1 MSHHDFLRMVRCLSL
16 ALGCCLLAA
25 GADARDV
32 WRVGDQAAPVV
43 PASTAHRFE
52 FQADQP
58 AEVVERGVSEDDDA
72 VLSPSDEVGMS
83 PGVDYGVSQD
93 PWLASGGTGRWWGE
107 ADYLVFRTSGNP
119 VPALVSTNRTVPP
132 RNQAGVLGVGDTTV
146 LLGNDRLDTGNRSG
160 VALTLGHWFDPSQ
173 DWGVQATWFYAGG
186 ASDEL
191 NTVWQSSG
199 VPVLA
204 RPFFNVATGVEDAQ
218 LVAYPNVVEGLMVA
232 RTHSDLRSAEAVLR
246 GNWSRGTDGR
256 IDVLSGYRYLGF
268 HEGLWLEEQ
277 LTIVDPGGNVQ
288 VGTQVDLFDRFR
300 TRNDFHGGM
309 LGVLT
314 SLDYGAVSLDIA
326 TKLGVGR
333 VWRESVIDG
342 QTHVRTPVG
351 GEAVSPGGLLALP
364 SNMGTYRDSSF
375 ALLPEL
381 DLKARLMLTD
391 RLSLNV
397 GYQLLF
403 LTNVY
408 RTGQQIDRRIDA
420 HQLPVQLPVNDS
432 TAAAQTHPTPVP
444 TGSTLR
450 AQGLTVGLT
459 FLY

>member
-1 MSHHDFLRMVRCLSL
+1 MFHHACPRMVRCLSL
-16 ALGCCLLAA
+16 ILCCCFLGA
-25 GADARDV
+25 GADARDA
-32 WRVGDQAAPVV
+32 WYLGDQAAPVV
-43 PASTAHRFE
+43 PAPISHRFGL
-52 FQADQP
+52 QADQP
-58 AEVVERGVSEDDDA
+58 AEVVERGLAENDEGVF
-72 VLSPSDEVGMS
+72 SPSDEVGMT
-83 PGVDYGVSQD
+83 PRVDYGVSGYS
-93 PWLASGGTGRWWGE
+93 ARSGGTERWWAE
-107 ADYLVFRTSGNP
+107 ADYLVLWTSGNP
-119 VPALVSTNRTVPP
+119 VPALLTTNRTVPD
-132 RNQAGVLGVGDTTV
+132 REDAGVLGVGATRV
-146 LLGNDRLDTGNRSG
+146 LLGDQRLDTGNRSG
-160 VALTLGHWFDPSQ
+160 VALTLGHWFDPCQ
-173 DWGVQATWFYAGG
+173 DWGVQATWMYAGG

-191 NTVWQSSG
+191 HAAWQWTG

-204 RPFFNVATGVEDAQ
+204 RPFFNMATGVEDAQ
-218 LVAYPNVVEGLMVA
+218 LVAYPNVVEGLMIA
-232 RTHSDLRSAEAVLR
+232 RTHSDLRSAEALLR

-277 LTIVDPGGNVQ
+277 LTIVDPGGTVQ
-288 VGTQVDLFDRFR
+288 VDTEVDLFDRFG

-314 SLDYGAVSLDIA
+314 SLDYGALSLDIA
-326 TKLGVGR
+326 TKLGVGS

-342 QTHVRTPVG
+342 QTEVRTPPG
-351 GEAVSPGGLLALP
+351 GVDRRDGGLLALP

-420 HQLPVQLPVNDS
+420 SQLSGALPVNNQ
-432 TAAAQTHPTPVP
+432 TAAGQIHPVASPSS
-444 TGSTLR
+444 STLR
-450 AQGLTVGLT
+450 AQGMTFGLT
-459 FLY
+459 FVY